1 MGLDGFQI
9 LENLPVA
16 VYATDAN
23 GRITFY
29 NDAAGSLWG
38 RRPKLGQGC
47 CDLWRLY
54 WPDGAPMGLVE
65 CPMAITL
72 KTGCAARG
80 SEVIA
85 ERPDGTRIPFL
96 AYPTPLRNDD
106 GQLVGAVNMLVDI
119 AERKRNEEIAQHYS
133 AIVESS
139 DDAIL
144 SRDINGV
151 LTGWNSGAERLY
163 GYTSQ
168 EAVGKPVTMLIPAD
182 RSDEE
187 IRNPRPHPPR

>member
-1 MGLDGFQI
+1 MGSPIERLSIEASEAPTLTAGGERGNAGSRPMGLDGFQI

-54 WPDGAPMGLVE
+54 WPDGAPMGLDE

-72 KTGCAARG
+72 KTGCASRG

-133 AIVESS
+133 AIVE
-139 DDAIL
+139 ILRRRHPL
-144 SRDINGV
+144 SR
-151 LTGWNSGAERLY
+151 
-163 GYTSQ
+163 
-168 EAVGKPVTMLIPAD
+168 
-182 RSDEE
+182 
-187 IRNPRPHPPR
+187 H